1 LSISLASTEEMKIR
15 QTEKKERERN
25 ALLEKKPKE
34 KKASGKK
41 KKPNALWE
49 DEYDLIFI
57 QK

>member
-1 LSISLASTEEMKIR
+1 MSISLASTEETKIR
-15 QTEKKERERN
+15 QTEKREKN
-25 ALLEKKPKE
+25 ALLEKKTPKT

-49 DEYDLIFI
+49 DEYDVIFI